1 MTNGVEQ
8 LTRSYERANGVNGAT
23 KFPPNPMNRNGTIKF
38 LSNHKNGNGAMKLPA
53 THVNGNGAVKL
64 PVTCETDNMFCVCAP
79 RREYKYFVA
88 EKVLTALRRDLLH
101 FLKYDEHAG
110 KAQDHKYTVRS
121 LYYDTPSLRY
131 YNEKLGGIGRRTK
144 IRLRRYESATGKPS
158 GWFLE
163 AKEKFDDLCA
173 KSRATI
179 STEALHESM
188 AGRGW
193 PDLKAIT
200 FPNEAACQS
209 FQLAIQSCNLEP
221 KVLVLYDREAFVDP
235 HSDLRVTI
243 DTDVQAIAACNPY
256 QEIWLRL
263 PIMNRPVF
271 EIKFRDVIPAWL
283 NMILRKNGVVRE
295 PISKYCRG
303 VEASMPFFV
312 KRRQAA
318 SANEVVPSR
327 YAAFFNQS
335 YTYAC

>member
-8 LTRSYERANGVNGAT
+8 LVRSRERFHGESGA
-23 KFPPNPMNRNGTIKF
+23 
-38 LSNHKNGNGAMKLPA
+38 AAQPA
-53 THVNGNGAVKL
+53 QKHVNGSGVIKLPIMNNNGHVAAKL
-64 PVTCETDNMFCVCAP
+64 PVACNTDMFCVCAP
-79 RREYKYFVA
+79 RREYKYFVKEQA
-88 EKVLTALRRDLLH
+88 LPALRRDLLH
-101 FLKYDEHAG
+101 FLKYDEHTG
-110 KAQDHKYTVRS
+110 KAEDHKYTVRS

-173 KSRATI
+173 KSRAKI
-179 STEALHESM
+179 DAEALHESM
-188 AGRGW
+188 IGRGW
-193 PDLKAIT
+193 PDLKRIA
-200 FPNEAACQS
+200 FPNDAACQL

-221 KVLVLYDREAFVDP
+221 KVLVLYDRETFVDP

-243 DTDVQAIAACNPY
+243 DTDVQAVAASNPY
-256 QEIWLRL
+256 QEIGNEL

-283 NMILRKNGVVRE
+283 NVIMRKNGIVRE

-303 VEASMPFFV
+303 VEASIPFFI
-312 KRRQAA
+312 KRRSAA
-318 SANEVVPSR
+318 SADEIMPVHH
-327 YAAFFNQS
+327 AAFFNQS
-335 YTYAC
+335 YT

>member
-1 MTNGVEQ
+1 MTNGVQQ
-8 LTRSYERANGVNGAT
+8 LTKGYARSNGVNGAA
-23 KFPPNPMNRNGTIKF
+23 KFSWPLM
-38 LSNHKNGNGAMKLPA
+38 NGNGAIKLPIIHA
-53 THVNGNGAVKL
+53 NGNGAVKL
-64 PVTCETDNMFCVCAP
+64 PVTCETGDMFCVCAP

-88 EKVLTALRRDLLH
+88 DKALPALRYDLLH

-110 KAQDHKYTVRS
+110 KVQDHKYTVRS

-173 KSRATI
+173 KSRAAI

-193 PDLKAIT
+193 PDLKTIT

-243 DTDVQAIAACNPY
+243 DTEVQAIAASNPY
-256 QEIWLRL
+256 QTIGREL

-271 EIKFRDVIPAWL
+271 EIKFRDTVPAWL

-295 PISKYCRG
+295 PISKYCCG
-303 VEASMPFFV
+303 IDASMPFFV

-318 SANEVVPSR
+318 AANEVVPSR
-327 YAAFFNQS
+327 YAAFFNPS